1 MLTVVSNLKNA
12 MFPLSACGVNTEQ
25 TFDNFICTEANAA
38 AYGFATAV
46 SLSFESKRSPL
57 LICGPIN
64 SGKTHL
70 MNAIANQWRRFEPVG
85 KLKLMAASAFL
96 APQQLDR
103 SLVTLDML
111 LVDGVESI
119 SSNKAAQDLLLITCE
134 TLRVRGKQTILAI
147 DTETN
152 ELQAIN
158 AKLVG
163 FFNTGICVMLGRA
176 FSPPELIRPLPHAT
190 THQPL
195 PGKVSQHS
203 AQYVTGTR

>member
-25 TFDNFICTEANAA
+25 IFDNFICTEANAA

-46 SLSFESKRSPL
+46 SLSFESKKSPL

-111 LVDGVESI
+111 LVDGVESL
-119 SSNKAAQDLLLITCE
+119 AGDERAQDLLHVTCE
-134 TLRVRGKQTILAI
+134 TLRLLGKQTILAI
-147 DTETN
+147 ESETN
-152 ELQAIN
+152 ELHGIN
-158 AKLVG
+158 AKLVR
-163 FFNTGICVMLGRA
+163 FLNTGICVMLGRA
-176 FSPPELIRPLPHAT
+176 FTPPGPIRPHHHPAN
-190 THQPL
+190 HQPL